1 MAAFAGSGQLLLLL
15 LFMVPAF
22 AAGKL
27 SHHFYKHSCP
37 AAEEVVRQTVEDFYS
52 SDPAIA
58 AGIIRLHFH
67 DCFVRGCDA
76 SVLLDTTPSGEPV
89 EKSSPANIGLYG
101 EHVIDAAKFQL
112 ENLCPETVS
121 CADILAFAAR
131 DAAAIAGIPQYS
143 IPSGRRDGTV
153 SFADDTFPNLPAP
166 FFHAEQ
172 QLGSFKKKGFSLEEM
187 VVLAG
192 AHSIGG
198 AHCKSFAYRLD
209 NLTAGGMES
218 GYALFLRQ
226 RCPPAAGG
234 FNHGI
239 DAGDVNPKVDFVADS
254 GRKLDGSYYAGLQR
268 GFGLLESDQALM
280 KDEKTRNVV
289 KQMGKHAR
297 RWSEKFARAM
307 IKLGKLD
314 VLTGGE
320 GEVRL
325 SCRTGNVREELLA

>member
-1 MAAFAGSGQLLLLL
+1 M
-15 LFMVPAF
+15 
-22 AAGKL
+22 
-27 SHHFYKHSCP
+27 
-37 AAEEVVRQTVEDFYS
+37 
-52 SDPAIA
+52 
-58 AGIIRLHFH
+58 GI
-67 DCFVRGCDA
+67 RGCDA

-89 EKSSPANIGLYG
+89 EKSSRANIGLYG

-131 DAAAIAGIPQYS
+131 DAAVIAGIPQYS

-187 VVLAG
+187 VVLVG

-209 NLTAGGMES
+209 NLTAGGMDS
-218 GYALFLRQ
+218 DYALFLRQ
-226 RCPPAAGG
+226 RCRPAAGG

-239 DAGDVNPKVDFVADS
+239 VAGDFNPKVDFVVES
-254 GRKLDGSYYAGLQR
+254 GGKLDGSYYAGLRR

-325 SCRTGNVREELLA
+325 SCRTGNVREEVLA